1 MPTNL
6 KLWKEIS
13 KLADS
18 AGIDFIGVADLSP
31 ALPFIREMGG
41 DVVDGFPLAVSI
53 GIRLPDPVVDMLPKR
68 FDRAVAV
75 NYRNHAYVTI
85 NYRLDVFTSRL
96 AGIIQREGFRALPIP
111 AAERSSGDYALSN
124 DKKIHAVF
132 SHKLAAHLAGFGWI
146 GKSCLLVTPQYGP
159 RVRWSSVL
167 TDAPLKVTGKPIKK
181 KCGKCR
187 ECVDIC
193 PVKAFKG
200 REFDP
205 KESREMRYD
214 AKRCQDYHHKMETKI
229 GLPVCGMCLYVCP
242 SGRKKTISKTYI
254 QVSK

>member
-1 MPTNL
+1 MPTNK
-6 KLWKEIS
+6 KLWKDIS
-13 KLADS
+13 NLADS

-31 ALPFIREMGG
+31 ALPFIREQGG

-53 GIRLPDPVVDMLPKR
+53 GIRLPDPIVDMLPKR

-75 NYRNHAYVTI
+75 NYRNHAYTTI

-96 AGIIQREGFRALPIP
+96 AGSIQREGYLALPIP
-111 AAERSSGDYALSN
+111 AAERSSADYKSA
-124 DKKIHAVF
+124 DGKISAVF

-146 GKSCLLVTPQYGP
+146 GKSCLLVTSQYGP

-167 TDAPLKVTGKPIKK
+167 TDAPLKVTGKPIKR

-193 PVKAFKG
+193 PVKAFTG

-205 KESREMRYD
+205 SESREMRYD
-214 AKRCQDYHHKMETKI
+214 AKSCQKYHDKMNTEI
-229 GLPVCGMCLYVCP
+229 GLAVCGMCLYVCP
-242 SGRKKTISKTYI
+242 PGRKK
-254 QVSK
+254 QV

>member
-1 MPTNL
+1 MQTNL
-6 KLWKEIS
+6 KLWKDIS
-13 KLADS
+13 GLADA
-18 AGIDFIGVADLSP
+18 AGIDFIGVADLSS
-31 ALPFIREMGG
+31 AFPFIREQGG

-53 GIRLPDPVVDMLPKR
+53 GIRLPDPIVDMLPKR

-96 AGIIQREGFRALPIP
+96 AGLIQREGSRALPIP
-111 AAERSSGDYALSN
+111 AAERSSGDYNLSN
-124 DKKIHAVF
+124 AKKISAVF

-167 TDAPLKVTGKPIKK
+167 TDAPLKVTGKPIKR

-193 PVKAFKG
+193 PVKAFTG
-200 REFDP
+200 MEFDP
-205 KESREMRYD
+205 GESREMRYD
-214 AKRCQDYHHKMETKI
+214 AKSCQDYHKKMETEI

-242 SGRKKTISKTYI
+242 SGRKKNYQK
-254 QVSK
+254 

>member
-1 MPTNL
+1 MPINP
-6 KLWKEIS
+6 KLWKDIS

-18 AGIDFIGVADLSP
+18 AGIDFLGVADLSS
-31 ALPFIREMGG
+31 ALPFIRAQGG
-41 DVVDGFPLAVSI
+41 NVVDGYPLAVSI

-75 NYRNHAYVTI
+75 NYRNQAYTTI

-96 AGIIQREGFRALPIP
+96 AGLIQREEFRALPIP
-111 AAERSSGDYALSN
+111 AAERSSGDYVLSN
-124 DKKIHAVF
+124 DKKISAVF

-146 GKSCLLVTPQYGP
+146 GKSCLLVTLKYGP
-159 RVRWSSVL
+159 RVRWSTVL
-167 TDAPLKVTGKPIKK
+167 TDAPLKATGKPLKR

-193 PVKAFKG
+193 PVRAFTG

-205 KESREMRYD
+205 KESREMRYN
-214 AKRCQDYHHKMETKI
+214 AKSCQDYHKKMEAKI
-229 GLPVCGMCLYVCP
+229 GLPVCGMCLYICLP
-242 SGRKKTISKTYI
+242 GRKK
-254 QVSK
+254 